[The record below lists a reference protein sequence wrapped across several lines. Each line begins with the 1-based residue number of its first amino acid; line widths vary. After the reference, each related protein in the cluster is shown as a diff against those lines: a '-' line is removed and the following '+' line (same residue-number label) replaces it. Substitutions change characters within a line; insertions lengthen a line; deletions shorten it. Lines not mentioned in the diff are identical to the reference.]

1 MNFLLKNGQK
11 TYRNPCQEKRQ
22 DNGKQKAESQIDCE
36 QDSCF
41 LKIKFSLSLNLF
53 TPPYTVSV
61 KADSDMADK

>member
-1 MNFLLKNGQK
+1 MPGKK
-11 TYRNPCQEKRQ
+11 E

-41 LKIKFSLSLNLF
+41 LKIKFSLSLHLF

-61 KADSDMADK
+61 KAESDMADK